1 MAMVARH
8 IRSNYNAEEDRTR
21 LELETGQLEADAI
34 AEANPGG
41 VQEEED
47 RDPWLIE
54 RPFGTSARILRPPR
68 FVPATIDYDEWGF
81 GSFTQERVREK
92 NEEEDKDGVAG
103 WYRSLAR
110 KPPGGTPRSGTP
122 ASAPQTPP
130 TMMEKEPESSRKSAV
145 KKDRNNW
152 FIARVLEASA
162 SASVSALASA
172 STSASSSGTNTPPS
186 GVPAPAPTLADILA
200 RDPPPLPTEQ
210 KYTPP
215 VWLAIGPSNRGFAM
229 LQKSGWEEGEAL
241 GRASRNR
248 SGLGY
253 REKGKEKE
261 VGNDDEDECSTTVV
275 KREVIDLA
283 SVDHEIVDLTLSDD
297 EEERPDLTSSTSQPQ
312 SPPSTTSP
320 SASVPIPR
328 SSSTD
333 LDHAPRAL
341 LTPLPTVLKSDRLG
355 IGLKAKYTGS
365 GIYRAPVKRV
375 THSQASLEAHVRA
388 AEKQRRMKELVG
400 RGRRGFERVKKRE
413 EEKRRA
419 LLAYLNT

>member
-1 MAMVARH
+1 MATVAHH
-8 IRSNYNAEEDRTR
+8 IRSNYNAEEDRKR
-21 LELETGQLEADAI
+21 LELETGQLEVDAI
-34 AEANPGG
+34 AEANPSGF
-41 VQEEED
+41 QEEED
-47 RDPWLIE
+47 QDPWLIE

-68 FVPATIDYDEWGF
+68 FVPATIDYNEWGS
-81 GSFTQERVREK
+81 GSFTRERAREK
-92 NEEEDKDGVAG
+92 NEEEDKEGVAG

-110 KPPGGTPRSGTP
+110 TTSGGTSRSGTP
-122 ASAPQTPP
+122 ASAPQTPLV
-130 TMMEKEPESSRKSAV
+130 MMDKQPESSSRKI

-162 SASVSALASA
+162 SASA
-172 STSASSSGTNTPPS
+172 STSASSSGASTPS
-186 GVPAPAPTLADILA
+186 SVAAPASTLADILA

-261 VGNDDEDECSTTVV
+261 MGNHDEDESSTTVV
-275 KREVIDLA
+275 KREVIDLD

-297 EEERPDLTSSTSQPQ
+297 EEEFPDSTNTASQPQ
-312 SPPSTTSP
+312 SPLSTTSP
-320 SASVPIPR
+320 SAFVSIPR
-328 SSSTD
+328 PSDTD

-375 THSQASLEAHVRA
+375 THSQASLEAHARA

-400 RGRRGFERVKKRE
+400 RGRRGLERVKKKE

>member
-1 MAMVARH
+1 MATVAHH
-8 IRSNYNAEEDRTR
+8 IRSNYNAEEDRKR

-34 AEANPGG
+34 AEANRSG

-54 RPFGTSARILRPPR
+54 RPFGTSTRILRPPR
-68 FVPATIDYDEWGF
+68 FVPATIDYNEWGS
-81 GSFTQERVREK
+81 GSFTKERVREK
-92 NEEEDKDGVAG
+92 KEEEDKEGVAG

-110 KPPGGTPRSGTP
+110 KTSGGTPRSGTP

-130 TMMEKEPESSRKSAV
+130 AMTDKQPESFSRKSTI

-162 SASVSALASA
+162 SASASA
-172 STSASSSGTNTPPS
+172 STSASSSGVSTPSS
-186 GVPAPAPTLADILA
+186 GVPAPASTLADILA

-253 REKGKEKE
+253 REKREEKE
-261 VGNDDEDECSTTVV
+261 VGNDDEDESRRTVV

-297 EEERPDLTSSTSQPQ
+297 EEEQLDSTNTTSQLQ
-312 SPPSTTSP
+312 SPPSTAIH
-320 SASVPIPR
+320 SASSPIRRP
-328 SSSTD
+328 SDTD

-355 IGLKAKYTGS
+355 IGLKAKYTGF

-375 THSQASLEAHVRA
+375 THSQASLEAHART

-400 RGRRGFERVKKRE
+400 RGRRGFERVKKNE

>member
-1 MAMVARH
+1 MATVTHH

-21 LELETGQLEADAI
+21 LELETGQLEDDAI
-34 AEANPGG
+34 AEANPSG
-41 VQEEED
+41 VEEVEED
-47 RDPWLIE
+47 QDPWLIE

-68 FVPATIDYDEWGF
+68 FVPATIDYNEWGS
-81 GSFTQERVREK
+81 GSFTKERVREK
-92 NEEEDKDGVAG
+92 NGEEDKEGVAG

-110 KPPGGTPRSGTP
+110 KTPGGMPSSGTP

-130 TMMEKEPESSRKSAV
+130 TAMVKEPESFRKSTV
-145 KKDRNNW
+145 KRDRNNW

-162 SASVSALASA
+162 SAASA
-172 STSASSSGTNTPPS
+172 STSASSSGTSTPPYA
-186 GVPAPAPTLADILA
+186 VPAPIPTLADILA

-253 REKGKEKE
+253 RERGKEKE
-261 VGNDDEDECSTTVV
+261 VGNDDEDEGSTTVV

-297 EEERPDLTSSTSQPQ
+297 EEERPDSTNTTSQPQ
-312 SPPSTTSP
+312 SPPSTAIP
-320 SASVPIPR
+320 SSSVSIPR
-328 SSSTD
+328 LSDTD

-400 RGRRGFERVKKRE
+400 RGRRGFERVKKKE